1 MIVQND
7 GGHGGNPAPIQPP
20 APPAPP
26 SPDGQTP
33 PGDGGHRK

>member
-20 APPAPP
+20 APPPP
-26 SPDGQTP
+26 SPDGQSP

>member
-1 MIVQND
+1 MLNAD

-20 APPAPP
+20 PPPPPP
-26 SPDGQTP
+26 SPDGSSP